1 MPRRIGTAV
10 VSSSKHVPVE
20 EFPVATD
27 LAPYNVVAAYDDLEV
42 ATDAIAALRE
52 AGFDDGQMSIFGK
65 SMEDIDVHSESETG
79 EPLGGDVAKH
89 IAAGG
94 AGGGAIG
101 AVLGAAGTAAVA
113 AIPGVGLVVGTG
125 ALLGA
130 VSGAFAGSTVGSLLE
145 GEAAVRTESGWR
157 QTFESMR
164 THLDEG
170 AVVVGVHVDDSE
182 AAQEAERLMRRKTPQ
197 SLKHV
202 NDRGHEVETTEES

>member
-1 MPRRIGTAV
+1 M
-10 VSSSKHVPVE
+10 
-20 EFPVATD
+20 ATD

-52 AGFDDGQMSIFGK
+52 AGFEDGQMSILGK
-65 SMEDIDVHSESETG
+65 SVEEADMHSEYETG
-79 EPLGGDVAKH
+79 EPLGGDVGKH
-89 IAAGG
+89 VAAGF
-94 AGGGAIG
+94 AGGSAVG

-130 VSGAFAGSTVGSLLE
+130 ISGAFAGGTVGSLLE
-145 GEAAVRTESGWR
+145 GEAAVRTESGWK

-170 AVVVGVHVDDSE
+170 AMVVGVHVDDSE
-182 AAQEAERLMRRKTPQ
+182 RAQEAERVLQRNTPQ

-202 NDRGHEVETTEES
+202 NDRGHEVEVKGE

>member
-1 MPRRIGTAV
+1 M
-10 VSSSKHVPVE
+10 
-20 EFPVATD
+20 ATD
-27 LAPYNVVAAYDDLEV
+27 LAPHNVVAAYDDLEV
-42 ATDAIAALRE
+42 ATDAIGALRE
-52 AGFDDGQMSIFGK
+52 AGFDDAEMSIFGK
-65 SMEDIDVHSESETG
+65 SVEDVDMHSEYETG

-94 AGGGAIG
+94 AGGSAVG

-130 VSGAFAGSTVGSLLE
+130 ISGAFAGGTVGSLLE
-145 GEAAVRTESGWR
+145 GEAAVRTQTGWK

-170 AVVVGVHVDDSE
+170 AVVVGVHVPEGDR
-182 AAQEAERLMRRKTPQ
+182 AAEAERVMRKATPQ
-197 SLKHV
+197 TIHRV
-202 NDRGHEVETTEES
+202 NEQGNEVETGES